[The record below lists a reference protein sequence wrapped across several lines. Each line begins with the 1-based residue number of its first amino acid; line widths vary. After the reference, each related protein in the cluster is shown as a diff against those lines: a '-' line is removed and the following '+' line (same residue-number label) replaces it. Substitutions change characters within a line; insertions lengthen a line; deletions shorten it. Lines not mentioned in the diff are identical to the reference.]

1 MKVAVS
7 FLKIK
12 DDLEGALKK
21 IEVTD
26 CDYIHVDMMD
36 GIFVPSLNYSVA
48 DIRKLFKNINKK
60 LDVHMMCSSPNKYIK
75 DFAKV
80 PNLEYLT
87 LHFEAHR
94 KPIDVI
100 NMIRHAK
107 LKVGIAINAETK
119 VHKIIPML
127 AHIDQVLVMSVKPG
141 EGGQAF
147 LPEVLY
153 KIETL
158 KEVREQNHY
167 HYIISVDGGIN
178 RETALLCKE
187 AGADMVIG
195 GSFVCMQE
203 NFQKQIDQLR

>member
-107 LKVGIAINAETK
+107 LKVGIAINPETK

-127 AHIDQVLVMSVKPG
+127 AHSDQVLVMSVKPG